1 MRTHKAVLVAAILM
15 LGLGAAFCFAGPV
28 HQLEFTSLAFLA
40 GAVVVNYKY
49 PVSTTVAPTSL
60 VMQAHNE
67 LNAQVTALDA
77 DTVITITHN
86 WGLPSKDGQGFPDGP
101 AGLFPAVIINLD
113 VSTTST
119 IEPIF
124 TVNLANTNAVV
135 INKPTTVG
143 TQGTYN
149 VVILRPTSMIK

>member
-1 MRTHKAVLVAAILM
+1 MKTRNAVLVAAILM
-15 LGLGAAFCFAGPV
+15 LGLGAAFYFEGPV
-28 HQLEFTSLAFLA
+28 HQLAFTSLAFLA

-49 PVSTTVAPTSL
+49 PVASTVAPTSA

-113 VSTTST
+113 TSTTST
-119 IEPIF
+119 VAPIF

>member
-1 MRTHKAVLVAAILM
+1 MKTRNAVLVAAILM
-15 LGLGAAFCFAGPV
+15 LGLGAICYFHGPTL
-28 HQLEFTSLAFLA
+28 QAALWMLPLF

-49 PVSTTVAPTSL
+49 PNTGTVAPTSTA
-60 VMQAHNE
+60 MQAHNE

-86 WGLPSKDGQGFPDGP
+86 WGLLAKDGQGFPDGP